1 MIQNTDLLKRF
12 TSLSGNFGIVSAFD
26 LFSLDDKPRF
36 EVLSSKEL
44 EICSS
49 FASFKR
55 KVEFVA
61 GRIASKK
68 AFFKFTSGKTSCF
81 GKFSSVSVLN
91 TETGVPFIENSDL
104 HISISHSHGIAIAS
118 VSQNLVGV
126 DIEQIDPKRISALK
140 RMSKESPSEE
150 ACELTVLW
158 TLKESLGKA
167 LQTGITEEF
176 QHYATKNFRYED
188 EIYYCEFQNFPFSGI
203 AIADERYAVSMVS
216 M

>member
-1 MIQNTDLLKRF
+1 MDLLKRF
-12 TSLSGNFGIVSAFD
+12 ASLSENFGIVSAFD
-26 LFSLDDKPRF
+26 LFSLDDNLRF
-36 EVLSSKEL
+36 EALSPKEL
-44 EICSS
+44 GVYSKFTS
-49 FASFKR
+49 LKR

-104 HISISHSHGIAIAS
+104 HVSISHSHGIAIAS
-118 VSQNLVGV
+118 VSQNLIGV
-126 DIEQIDPKRISALK
+126 DIEKIDPKRISALK
-140 RMSKESPSEE
+140 RMSRESPSEE

-167 LQTGITEEF
+167 LQTGIIEEF
-176 QHYATKNFRYED
+176 EYYATKNFRCE
-188 EIYYCEFQNFPFSGI
+188 EGIYHCEFQNFPFSGI
-203 AIADERYAVSMVS
+203 AIEDGRYAVAMVS